1 MPGDSDKKTKEVLT
15 TCIAGG
21 ISTVLVVSF
30 LLFVFLFGNE
40 EKSYVKKT
48 DEKSKN
54 RYRHPA
60 GYPLQRILMR

>member
-48 DEKSKN
+48 D
-54 RYRHPA
+54 
-60 GYPLQRILMR
+60 